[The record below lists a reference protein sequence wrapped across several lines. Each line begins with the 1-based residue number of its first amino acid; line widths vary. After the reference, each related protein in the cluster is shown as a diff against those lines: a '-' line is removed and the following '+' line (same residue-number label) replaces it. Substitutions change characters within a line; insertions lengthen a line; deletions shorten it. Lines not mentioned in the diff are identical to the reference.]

1 MRAVLANPR
10 FRRLWASAIG
20 VALGDAFMQM
30 GLLELFRSHH
40 YDERVET
47 AKMLFALSLAGLLF
61 GPFAMA
67 YLDRWQ
73 RRNVLI
79 VSDVLR
85 ALVVVIIAVWLLPL
99 VMGRVE
105 ERHLFI
111 VYAMIFLIG
120 TITTFYY
127 PARAA
132 LVPNLV
138 STDELVPAN
147 TLFAASL
154 AVATVGGRALGGFV
168 AERMGLEWAVL
179 ANALAYIASVGIIW
193 GLRVE
198 PHAASLAAGGPANS
212 GWKELKTGLA
222 YLGKHRLALPL
233 VMFSALLAFLLSI
246 LAVIFVG
253 YAFKTLQLGTGGFG
267 YLVGAGGVGAALG
280 IAAFG
285 RGKPWTRAN
294 WLPFVQLTVGGVAM
308 VLMSECRNVWLV
320 VPLVVVLGGV
330 AATIMIHID
339 AKLQEQVADQ
349 RRGAVF
355 AARGMLTSLTM
366 IVAFWLQIRTAVFR
380 DTPAPTVLLWLG
392 IGSISATALMVIA
405 LVGRQ
410 RLTGGAR
417 AA

>member
-1 MRAVLANPR
+1 MRAVLANLR
-10 FRRLWASAIG
+10 FRRLWISAMGI
-20 VALGDAFMQM
+20 ALGDAFMQM

-99 VMGRVE
+99 VAGRVE
-105 ERHLFI
+105 ERHLFV

-138 STDELVPAN
+138 PIDDLVPAN

-168 AERMGLEWAVL
+168 AEQMGLEWAVL
-179 ANALAYIASVGIIW
+179 ANALAYIASVVIIW
-193 GLRVE
+193 RLRVE

-212 GWKELKTGLA
+212 GWSELKTGLA

-233 VMFSALLAFLLSI
+233 VMFSGLLAFLLSI

-267 YLVGAGGVGAALG
+267 YLVGAGGA
-280 IAAFG
+280 
-285 RGKPWTRAN
+285 
-294 WLPFVQLTVGGVAM
+294 
-308 VLMSECRNVWLV
+308 
-320 VPLVVVLGGV
+320 
-330 AATIMIHID
+330 
-339 AKLQEQVADQ
+339 
-349 RRGAVF
+349 
-355 AARGMLTSLTM
+355 
-366 IVAFWLQIRTAVFR
+366 
-380 DTPAPTVLLWLG
+380 
-392 IGSISATALMVIA
+392 
-405 LVGRQ
+405 
-410 RLTGGAR
+410 
-417 AA
+417 